1 MIVCQLFIN
10 VSVLFS
16 SYHTRVEEQLVPVP
30 SSESKRG
37 FQFAEVLNP
46 LLLAQH

>member
-30 SSESKRG
+30 SKRG